1 MKKLQAGILGL
12 LVMGMMTISFA
23 SDSPLIQF
31 EDAYTYSSV
40 KLFEKATALVA
51 LYPELLEL
59 EILGASEDG
68 NPIYVIRMS
77 ADIQDVS
84 DTAYVDKMHLL
95 IDAGVHSRETFNP
108 VATLK
113 MLEDYCMDYYNNVH
127 LSGYDVKALLNKHVL
142 HVVPLA
148 NPDGFD
154 LVKFGVKSINTPSL
168 SEGFLKFVNLSRLNR
183 LKSNVNGVDI
193 NRNFEDVYY
202 DSQNK
207 VWVDQ
212 WSIHG
217 SDAPSLEGFGG
228 PSAGSETETQILMT
242 YMKAYDFRAYLSFHS
257 MGQVVFYNIKH
268 LGDDYLQTNTAY
280 ANRASALTGYK
291 LMDYYDEGDNG
302 FSTHYFANLTL
313 KPALTIETTS
323 SLTFPT
329 PLKNYYTDYYA
340 NRLWTLPLEFMIL
353 TREMGYSAYKVYQ
366 EDTYVRDFDTLS
378 HAQAFA
384 DQIAGEVHVYEGKPA
399 YKLSRNA
406 TVTIG
411 TDDVY
416 TRSVIASDGRIYM
429 EFKEVLEKMSYK
441 IIWFEGLKQVYA
453 TNENSEIR
461 VSLVTLR
468 IHLTKD
474 GVKQEIVS
482 SNLPF
487 VYQGRLMIPIDILQV
502 LSGAEDVEV
511 TVQRTNQYVYYDF

>member
-12 LVMGMMTISFA
+12 LVMGIMTISFA
-23 SDSPLIQF
+23 SDLPLIQF
-31 EDAYTYSSV
+31 EDAYTYSSSE
-40 KLFEKATALVA
+40 LFDKATELVA
-51 LYPELLEL
+51 LYPELLEI
-59 EILGASEDG
+59 EILGESQDG
-68 NPIYVIRMS
+68 KPIYVIRMS
-77 ADIQDVS
+77 ADIQEASHTV
-84 DTAYVDKMHLL
+84 YVDKMHLL
-95 IDAGVHSRETFNP
+95 LDAGVHSRETFNP

-113 MLEDYCMDYYNNVH
+113 MLEDYCIDYYNNVH

-142 HVVPLA
+142 HVVPLV

-154 LVKFGVKSINTPSL
+154 AVKFGVQSIHSSTL
-168 SEGFLKFVNLSRLNR
+168 STDFVQFINLSRLNR
-183 LKSNVNGVDI
+183 LKSNLNGVDI
-193 NRNFEDVYY
+193 NRNFEDAYY
-202 DSQNK
+202 DIQNK
-207 VWVDQ
+207 IWVDQ

-228 PSAGSETETQILMT
+228 PSAGSETETQFLMK

-268 LGDDYLQTNTAY
+268 LGADYLKTNTAY

-313 KPALTIETTS
+313 KPTLTIETTS

-353 TREMGYSAYKVYQ
+353 SSETGYSAYKVYLG
-366 EDTYVRDFDTLS
+366 DTYVRDFESLAY
-378 HAQAFA
+378 AQAYA
-384 DQIAGEVHVYEGKPA
+384 DKIEGQVHVYEGKPA
-399 YKLSRNA
+399 YKLSRHA

-411 TDDVY
+411 TEDVY
-416 TRSVIASDGRIYM
+416 NRSVIASDGRIYM

-441 IIWFEGLKQVYA
+441 IIWLEGLKQIYA
-453 TNENSEIR
+453 TNETSEIR
-461 VSLVTLR
+461 VSLITMRVYLSR
-468 IHLTKD
+468 D

-482 SNLPF
+482 SNMPF
-487 VYQGRLMIPIDILQV
+487 LNQGRLMIPIDILQI
-502 LSGAEDVEV
+502 LSGTEDTDI
-511 TVQRTNQYVYYDF
+511 TVQKTNEYVYYDF